1 MLTVLC
7 GRSRSLWPRI
17 ECEIAEALRAGA
29 EKILLLTPA
38 QYTLQAELDLVDGLN
53 LPGLIR
59 VQVLSPESLARL
71 VFLRAGAPEGT
82 RLDGRGRA
90 MALEAALR
98 HASAPLKYYQSAA
111 GRRGFRERV
120 GTAVAAFKQAR
131 LSPQEVR
138 QAAAALGEGDSLG
151 AKLADLATVFSAYEA
166 SLSGNFLDAEDVREA
181 VCERLL
187 ASGFAQGARVWCYGF
202 DLVTPQLMRL
212 VAELARLSESV
223 RFALAW
229 EAEDAPDGTVFQPAR
244 DTLARFARYLDAQG
258 MLWRREIVREDGGA
272 APALAYLHRS
282 LFAPQAPPYAGEC
295 ACIRL
300 TAAADPSDEAAR
312 IAQSVRSLALDGAP
326 LEELAV
332 VFGDAG
338 QCAGPLARALS
349 RAGVPFHLDEKR
361 PALSHPLPRA
371 LLLSVR
377 CACEGFRPDDMADLI
392 KSGLVGVSG
401 DACDALENYARAKGL
416 RGAQWEKEAEDPQVE
431 SARVRLVEPLVR
443 LRTGLRDAHTAEESV
458 GALYRWL
465 EDAQAYAA
473 LEEWEASFAARG
485 MHEQA
490 ADCAQAWRLTMETL
504 DQLCALLR
512 GARLAMKDAPR
523 VLEAGLSAAELGAL
537 PELPGAVHCG
547 LLGHIKLGAKVRAV
561 FLMGMQDGIL
571 RPAEQGLFSDEE
583 AERVLEATGADG
595 LALRGDALLC
605 LRQMNLLDVLCA
617 PSQSLS
623 VSYALTASD
632 GSPQR
637 PSAWLKL
644 LRRLFPGLSEGD
656 GKRRIDAWY
665 AAGPALDALGP
676 ALRVAFASGEMA
688 EGTLTA
694 ARCLLSSEQTA
705 PGARQVLYAL
715 RAPREMPPLSRE
727 TVHALY
733 RFTQLSASRLEAFAR
748 CPFRHFAQYGLALQ
762 EREEF
767 AVDRRDTGVFCHR
780 AMERYAQLALRH
792 GTWPNVTRQQSD
804 ALMDEALAPVRA
816 EWEEGPLGAT
826 AASRAQAE
834 ALCRAARR
842 TAWTYARQMAA
853 SAFRTIA
860 VEARFGEGERLA
872 PLLVQRSA
880 GKAWRL
886 GGKID
891 RLDCFQAEDGTQY
904 LRVVDYKTGAMA
916 FDYSQAAVGLQ
927 LQLPLYL
934 AAAAEAYPGTKPAAA
949 CYGRFADPLAQT
961 DSRKEEE
968 IEEKI
973 GAQMRLKG
981 VLLADQ
987 QVVEASEDRSA
998 LLNKDGSM
1006 RKGAGLN
1013 ESEMRGLLRQ
1023 AKRLA
1028 AEIAAD
1034 IEAGEATPRPARVG
1048 TRLSCA
1054 QCAFAAVCGY
1064 DAQSSRAAVR
1074 EAAALSRQE
1083 ALARLRAEGE
1093 QP

>member
-1 MLTVLC
+1 
-7 GRSRSLWPRI
+7 
-17 ECEIAEALRAGA
+17 
-29 EKILLLTPA
+29 
-38 QYTLQAELDLVDGLN
+38 
-53 LPGLIR
+53 
-59 VQVLSPESLARL
+59 
-71 VFLRAGAPEGT
+71 
-82 RLDGRGRA
+82 
-90 MALEAALR
+90 
-98 HASAPLKYYQSAA
+98 
-111 GRRGFRERV
+111 
-120 GTAVAAFKQAR
+120 
-131 LSPQEVR
+131 
-138 QAAAALGEGDSLG
+138 
-151 AKLADLATVFSAYEA
+151 
-166 SLSGNFLDAEDVREA
+166 
-181 VCERLL
+181 
-187 ASGFAQGARVWCYGF
+187 
-202 DLVTPQLMRL
+202 
-212 VAELARLSESV
+212 
-223 RFALAW
+223 
-229 EAEDAPDGTVFQPAR
+229 
-244 DTLARFARYLDAQG
+244 
-258 MLWRREIVREDGGA
+258 
-272 APALAYLHRS
+272 
-282 LFAPQAPPYAGEC
+282 
-295 ACIRL
+295 
-300 TAAADPSDEAAR
+300 
-312 IAQSVRSLALDGAP
+312 
-326 LEELAV
+326 
-332 VFGDAG
+332 
-338 QCAGPLARALS
+338 
-349 RAGVPFHLDEKR
+349 
-361 PALSHPLPRA
+361 
-371 LLLSVR
+371 
-377 CACEGFRPDDMADLI
+377 
-392 KSGLVGVSG
+392 
-401 DACDALENYARAKGL
+401 
-416 RGAQWEKEAEDPQVE
+416 
-431 SARVRLVEPLVR
+431 
-443 LRTGLRDAHTAEESV
+443 
-458 GALYRWL
+458 
-465 EDAQAYAA
+465 
-473 LEEWEASFAARG
+473 
-485 MHEQA
+485 
-490 ADCAQAWRLTMETL
+490 METL

-656 GKRRIDAWY
+656 GKRHIDAWY

-715 RAPREMPPLSRE
+715 RAPREMPPLYRE

-968 IEEKI
+968 IEEKL

-1074 EAAALSRQE
+1074 EAPALSRQE